1 MKYMDVRQPRNAKP
15 RKSTILALVA
25 ILSFAL
31 LGGCGQSDVPHG
43 RPFDSAV
50 WKSERN
56 SNELQ
61 PRRQHMISDLQD
73 NYLRVGMSEDEVLAL
88 LGEPDSRTDRRFRYS
103 VGAFPFSADYS
114 WVFVRFDEAGKAV
127 EFGIEQG

>member
-1 MKYMDVRQPRNAKP
+1 
-15 RKSTILALVA
+15 
-25 ILSFAL
+25 
-31 LGGCGQSDVPHG
+31 
-43 RPFDSAV
+43 
-50 WKSERN
+50 
-56 SNELQ
+56 
-61 PRRQHMISDLQD
+61 MISDLQD